1 MTSSLSSR
9 RQYRARGSLEKM
21 MLCVGLK
28 PYARRAIGPG
38 SCTEESLI
46 EQKNVERDD
55 EEDYDRRNGRGEPVI
70 DERAHNVPV
79 AAEDEQRNERE
90 RDAEGEHHLAYDKR
104 TAGVE
109 AYGQD
114 DQGRHH
120 GNEAAQEQ
128 RYLPAYEPLHDDLPT
143 QGPHRRARQP
153 GGEQGDPEQDGRSV
167 ALEYAQLLESL
178 VYVADACQPGRV
190 EEGCSHDEH
199 ARVDCPGDGHGDD
212 HIYQLETEDLALLL
226 FGLAYYPAL
235 REGRVQV
242 DDMRH
247 YRGAEDSGRQQHA
260 LGPRESGRK
269 KPGEYPIRF

>member
-21 MLCVGLK
+21 APCVGLK
-28 PYARRAIGPG
+28 PHAQRAISPG

-46 EQKNVERDD
+46 KQKNVQRDD
-55 EEDYDRRNGRGEPVI
+55 EEDYDRRNGRGESVI

-120 GNEAAQEQ
+120 GDDAAQEQ
-128 RYLPAYEPLHDDLPT
+128 RYLPAYEPLHDDLPAKGT
-143 QGPHRRARQP
+143 NRRARQP
-153 GGEQGDPEQDGRSV
+153 GGEQGDPEQDGRGV
-167 ALEYAQLLESL
+167 ALENAQLLESL
-178 VYVADACQPGRV
+178 VYVADTCQPGRV
-190 EEGCSHDEH
+190 EERGGHDEH
-199 ARVDCPGDGHGDD
+199 ARVDGPCNGHGED
-212 HIYQLETEDLALLL
+212 HIDQLETEDLALLL
-226 FGLAYYPAL
+226 F
-235 REGRVQV
+235 
-242 DDMRH
+242 
-247 YRGAEDSGRQQHA
+247 
-260 LGPRESGRK
+260 
-269 KPGEYPIRF
+269 